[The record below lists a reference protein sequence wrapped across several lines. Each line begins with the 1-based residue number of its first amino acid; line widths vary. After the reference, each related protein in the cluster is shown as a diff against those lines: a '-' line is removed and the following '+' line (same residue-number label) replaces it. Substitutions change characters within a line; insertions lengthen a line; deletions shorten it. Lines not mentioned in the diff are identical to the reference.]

1 MVRLSTASAPA
12 APRARPRSDLVGPS
26 QINYGSDIKP
36 ANAARICPH
45 IMLIKSKQHHTH
57 TNNPYFHDKCRSS
70 LKIRFSKVQF
80 YTFSYKQEYKDSYD
94 YKREIYI
101 CLMHLHSY
109 IRTYFK
115 STSSTHYKL
124 I

>member
-1 MVRLSTASAPA
+1 MVWLSTASAPA
-12 APRARPRSDLVGPS
+12 APRAHSRNGLVGPP

-36 ANAARICPH
+36 VNAARICPH
-45 IMLIKSKQHHTH
+45 IMLIKSKQLHTH

-70 LKIRFSKVQF
+70 LKTRFSEVQV

-94 YKREIYI
+94 YKREISM

-109 IRTYFK
+109 IRTYFT